1 MQERAVRSR
10 MAIIEGAAAAFE
22 ELGYAGAGFAE
33 IVRRSG
39 LTSGGVQFHFAHK
52 EDLAAGVVESCAARL
67 LAELAQAK
75 APPAATLS
83 RLHRRS
89 VVVRA
94 GLRLI
99 VERAPA
105 PPAGHCRR
113 LVDAISPVS
122 ATEAADASEAAE
134 AADTSDTSDADAPDA
149 DPLATVLFG
158 ALLGAQAMAP
168 FLGGPEG
175 VRTQF
180 EYAARLLTTPSAPPH
195 PRRAAT
201 NRTD

>member
-1 MQERAVRSR
+1 

-122 ATEAADASEAAE
+122 ATEAADASEAA
-134 AADTSDTSDADAPDA
+134 DTSDAPDA
-149 DPLATVLFG
+149 EPLATVLFG

-168 FLGGPEG
+168 FLGGPER